1 MGTVTFTNLGPSVE
15 ISIAIT
21 SCQHGKSYPIHIHT
35 GTSCADE
42 MSQGGHWDPPRGE
55 GIPAI
60 DCVNAIGMVLTQRDA
75 TDAKP
80 WTVGPPAESNVIGH
94 VMVLH
99 DPDDPT
105 KRIACGELKAQK

>member
-1 MGTVTFTNLGPSVE
+1 MGVVTFTNLGPSIE
-15 ISIAIT
+15 ISIALT
-21 SCQHGKSYPIHIHT
+21 QCQNGKSYPIHIHT

-55 GIPAI
+55 GIPNVA
-60 DCVNAIGMVLTQRDA
+60 CSNAIGMVLTQRDSS
-75 TDAKP
+75 DAKP
-80 WTVGPPAESNVIGH
+80 WTVGPPMESNVVGH

-105 KRIACGELKAQK
+105 KRIACGEIKAQ